1 MELGTEG
8 WELMASLRVVMALDK
23 MEALE
28 TRVRGLVEMVQQL
41 KRANAALQ
49 EELRAARERLVKQDE
64 LCQRWKD
71 ERAGIRSR
79 IEKVLGE
86 VDSLECIEGVQSEE

>member
-1 MELGTEG
+1 
-8 WELMASLRVVMALDK
+8 MALDK

-41 KRANAALQ
+41 KRANATLQ
-49 EELRAARERLVKQDE
+49 EELRAARERLVRQDE
-64 LCQRWKD
+64 LSQRWKE
-71 ERAGIRSR
+71 ERAGIRIR

-86 VDSLECIEGVQSEE
+86 VDSLECIEESKEISLEAK

>member
-1 MELGTEG
+1 
-8 WELMASLRVVMALDK
+8 MALDK

-28 TRVRGLVEMVQQL
+28 TRVRGLVEMVQTL
-41 KRANAALQ
+41 KRANATLQ

-64 LCQRWKD
+64 LGQRWEE

-86 VDSLECIEGVQSEE
+86 LDVLECMEGAQCEE

>member
-1 MELGTEG
+1 
-8 WELMASLRVVMALDK
+8 MALDK

-41 KRANAALQ
+41 KRANATLQ
-49 EELRAARERLVKQDE
+49 EELRSARERLVKQDE
-64 LCQRWKD
+64 LCQRWRE

-79 IEKVLGE
+79 IEKVLNE
-86 VDSLECIEGVQSEE
+86 VDSLECIEELKEVSLEAK

>member
-1 MELGTEG
+1 
-8 WELMASLRVVMALDK
+8 MALDK

-41 KRANAALQ
+41 KRANATLQ

-64 LCQRWKD
+64 LSQRWKE
-71 ERAGIRSR
+71 ERAGIRLR

-86 VDSLECIEGVQSEE
+86 VDSLECIEESKEVALD

>member
-8 WELMASLRVVMALDK
+8 WELMASLMVVIALDK
-23 MEALE
+23 IEALE

>member
-1 MELGTEG
+1 
-8 WELMASLRVVMALDK
+8 MALDK

-28 TRVRGLVEMVQQL
+28 TRVRGLVEMVQTL
-41 KRANAALQ
+41 KRTNATLQ
-49 EELRAARERLVKQDE
+49 EELRAARERLVKQEE
-64 LCQRWKD
+64 LCQRWEE

-86 VDSLECIEGVQSEE
+86 LEFLECLEGAPCEE